1 MGRPHLRVYYGPDG
15 TGGLADEALQQR
27 TEPPM
32 VTVQAGEI
40 FPLLADA
47 VRSQRTWLHDFA
59 DDEIKISADL
69 YEVILAYQHCRRPSA

>member
-1 MGRPHLRVYYGPDG
+1 MGRPHLRVYYGPEG
-15 TGGLADEALQQR
+15 SAGLASDTLEHR
-27 TEPPM
+27 NEPAM
-32 VTVQAGEI
+32 VTVTAGEI